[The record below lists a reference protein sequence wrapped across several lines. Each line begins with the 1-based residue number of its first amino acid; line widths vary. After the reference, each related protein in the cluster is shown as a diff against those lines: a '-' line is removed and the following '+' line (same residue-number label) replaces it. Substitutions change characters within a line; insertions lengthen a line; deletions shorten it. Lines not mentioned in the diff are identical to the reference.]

1 GVSQGDELGEG
12 LDLLGV
18 LLTVAGPVLAEGL
31 VCHRVLGA
39 LLVGDQGVG
48 AVQGQAPVVAD
59 DAAAAIGIGQTGDD
73 VAGAGG
79 ADPDRKSTRLHSS
92 HVSSSYAA
100 FCL

>member
-1 GVSQGDELGEG
+1 MSLARA
-12 LDLLGV
+12 LICSAV

-39 LLVGDQGVG
+39 LPVGDQGVG

-73 VAGAGG
+73 VVGAGG
-79 ADPDRKSTRLHSS
+79 ADPRGVDVGGRVVVGPAVAGGDQMSAVLI
-92 HVSSSYAA
+92 
-100 FCL
+100 